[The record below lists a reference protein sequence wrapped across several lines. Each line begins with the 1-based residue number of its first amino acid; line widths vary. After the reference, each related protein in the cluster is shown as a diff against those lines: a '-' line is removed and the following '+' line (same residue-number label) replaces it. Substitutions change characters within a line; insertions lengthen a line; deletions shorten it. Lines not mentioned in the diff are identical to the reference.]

1 MWNCEVR
8 FEPAEI
14 LGLLMLVQQE
24 AEWSL
29 DTRQP
34 IRWVAPPYSLIPH
47 ELLVYESYRL
57 MHTLVSQSA
66 SSPWPNAVEEALL
79 FGVCQRMVAEGRKG
93 LRVTETRQTVN
104 ALRRRVGLPPVRSLK
119 HQSGEDWEIDV
130 LDQLLFS
137 DRDWQMARAEMIL
150 LPGLRDMLRIRGE
163 YFDIR
168 LRYPT
173 AEGMRTARKVFG
185 DLLARALAGRP
196 ARGLA
201 LIPPL
206 QQSA

>member
-1 MWNCEVR
+1 MWNGEVR

-14 LGLLMLVQQE
+14 LGLLVLVEQE
-24 AEWSL
+24 AGWSL

-34 IRWVAPPYSLIPH
+34 IRWVTSPYSLIPH
-47 ELLVYESYRL
+47 ELLVYE
-57 MHTLVSQSA
+57 
-66 SSPWPNAVEEALL
+66 
-79 FGVCQRMVAEGRKG
+79 C
-93 LRVTETRQTVN
+93 
-104 ALRRRVGLPPVRSLK
+104 
-119 HQSGEDWEIDV
+119 
-130 LDQLLFS
+130 
-137 DRDWQMARAEMIL
+137 
-150 LPGLRDMLRIRGE
+150 
-163 YFDIR
+163 DIR